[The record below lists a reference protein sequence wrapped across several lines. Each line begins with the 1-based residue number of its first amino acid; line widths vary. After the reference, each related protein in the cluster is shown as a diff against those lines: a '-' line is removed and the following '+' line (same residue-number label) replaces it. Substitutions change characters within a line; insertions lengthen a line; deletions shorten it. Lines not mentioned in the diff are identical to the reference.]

1 MQRVHKENDEA
12 EVEGNMIAV
21 GRLCMKTAGR
31 DAGKVCVV
39 VDVLD
44 KNFVLVDGQTRRRK
58 VNLSHL
64 EPLKKE
70 VDISPKAGHQDVVKA
85 LKSAGFEVV
94 ERKPKKKT
102 VRPMKKRAQRKA

>member
-1 MQRVHKENDEA
+1 
-12 EVEGNMIAV
+12 MITV
-21 GRLCMKTAGR
+21 GRLCMKLAGR

-58 VNLSHL
+58 VNLAHL

-70 VDISPKAGHQDVVKA
+70 ISISPKASHEAIVAELHKAGYDVA
-85 LKSAGFEVV
+85 
-94 ERKPKKKT
+94 ERKPKKKKQKPT
-102 VRPMKKRAQRKA
+102 KARAKKALQG